1 MNVTEERLRR
11 LRARLDQEG
20 LDALVIRRNSD
31 LRWVTGLQGVFDEE
45 DAHAAFITADA
56 ACFDTDSRYLE
67 TFRERLDGT
76 GWQVDGTRA
85 APVLFWTRML
95 APGAYRIAIEHDLRL
110 SEYRS
115 LLARLDEEGLTCE
128 LVESK
133 ELVLGLRA
141 VKDASE
147 IALMREAQAITDA
160 GFAHLCSFMRPGLTE
175 REVAFE
181 LEFFMRRQGSEGLA
195 FPSIVAAGPHG
206 ASPHAVPSDT
216 VLERGDLV
224 VLDFGARVGDYRSDM
239 TRTVCLGEPTGDQR
253 EVYDIVLDVQ
263 TRAKAMVRAGVTGAE
278 VHDFAAGAIAD
289 AGYGDCFGHGLGH
302 GVGIDI
308 HELPVLSP
316 RADAPLVAGNV
327 VTVEPGIYLPG
338 RFGVR
343 IEDYG
348 VVREGSLEVLTSS
361 PHELM
366 VL

>member
-1 MNVTEERLRR
+1 MTITEERLQR
-11 LRARLDQEG
+11 LRARLAQQG
-20 LDALVIRRNSD
+20 VDALVIRHNSD
-31 LRWVTGLQGVFDEE
+31 LRWVTGLRGVFDEE

-56 ACFDTDSRYLE
+56 AYFHTDSRYLE
-67 TFRERLDGT
+67 TFRTRLDGT
-76 GWQVDGTRA
+76 GWQVDGTRS
-85 APVLFWTRML
+85 APVLFWTKVL

-115 LLARLDEEGLTCE
+115 LLAHLEEEDLTCE

-133 ELVLGLRA
+133 DLILGLRS

-160 GFAHLCSFMRPGLTE
+160 GFSHLCSFMRPGLTE
-175 REVAFE
+175 REVALE
-181 LEFFMRRQGSEGLA
+181 LEFFMRGQGSDGLS
-195 FPSIVAAGPHG
+195 FPSIVAAGAHG
-206 ASPHAVPSDT
+206 ASPHSVPSDT

-224 VLDFGARVGDYRSDM
+224 ILDFGARVGDYCSDM

-263 TRAKAMVRAGVTGAE
+263 IRAKSMVRAGVTGAE
-278 VHDFAAGAIAD
+278 VHGFAAEAIAE

-316 RADAPLVAGNV
+316 RADTPLVEGNV
-327 VTVEPGIYLPG
+327 VTVEPGIYIPG

-348 VVREGSLEVLTSS
+348 VVRTGSLEVLTSS